1 MFKISHLLVIIEIQ
15 SKCIGE
21 GVGGGWAGGG
31 GGGEFDDIC
40 VILFVKK
47 WYRLMSARI
56 QLYICSSIRGISQR
70 HQAISLFTKEDYN
83 HSLSTPLP
91 PPSSDPL

>member
-1 MFKISHLLVIIEIQ
+1 MFKISHLLVFIEIQ

-31 GGGEFDDIC
+31 GGEFDDKC

-47 WYRLMSARI
+47 WYRLMSA
-56 QLYICSSIRGISQR
+56 
-70 HQAISLFTKEDYN
+70 
-83 HSLSTPLP
+83 
-91 PPSSDPL
+91 